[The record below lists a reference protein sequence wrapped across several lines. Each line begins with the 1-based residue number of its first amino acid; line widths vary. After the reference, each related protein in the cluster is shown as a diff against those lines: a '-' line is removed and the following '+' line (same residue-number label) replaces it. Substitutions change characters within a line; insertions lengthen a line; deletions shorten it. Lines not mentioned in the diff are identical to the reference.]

1 MSAGELD
8 PTFGLNGKVLAPFG
22 PPYPTNQI
30 VAVATQPDG
39 KYVAAG
45 EVGASPD
52 FGLARY
58 NADGSLD
65 TTFGVSGFVDSRLI
79 FPAGSGRFSAEH
91 FASDEAIQPD
101 GKILEVGS
109 IAIVEPVGVGVANFT
124 LDMGLARF
132 DATGQLD
139 TSFGV
144 NGYVTTQ
151 FLTETFNPVIALQP
165 DGKIVVVGVT
175 TAHNVGSNFELAL
188 ARFNADGSL
197 DPSFGTN
204 GITITLPPL
213 VFPTINPLLS
223 LCNPTARSSSLRGPL
238 PQMTVAVNSL

>member
-45 EVGASPD
+45 EVGARPD

-65 TTFGVSGFVDSRLI
+65 TTFGVSGFVDSHLI
-79 FPAGSGRFSAEH
+79 FPAGSGRFSAEN
-91 FASDEAIQPD
+91 FASDVAIQPD

-109 IAIVEPVGVGVANFT
+109 IAIVEPVGGVVANFT
-124 LDMGLARF
+124 LDIGLARF

-151 FLTETFNPVIALQP
+151 FLNGDIQP
-165 DGKIVVVGVT
+165 R
-175 TAHNVGSNFELAL
+175 HRPP
-188 ARFNADGSL
+188 ARWEDRSGWSDHRAQRRQQLRTG
-197 DPSFGTN
+197 PGQIQRGWQPRSFFRHQRDYHHRC
-204 GITITLPPL
+204 PL
-213 VFPTINPLLS
+213 WFFLRSTPCCRSATRRQDRHRCGDLS
-223 LCNPTARSSSLRGPL
+223 RR
-238 PQMTVAVNSL
+238 